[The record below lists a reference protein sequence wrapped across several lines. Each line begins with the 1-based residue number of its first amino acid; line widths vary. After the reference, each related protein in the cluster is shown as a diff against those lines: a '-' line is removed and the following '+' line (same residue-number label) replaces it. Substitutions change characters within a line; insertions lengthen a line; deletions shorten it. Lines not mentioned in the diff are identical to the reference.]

1 MGKLKQLRSNIA
13 HSDSLL
19 FSFLRS
25 GASSQAASW
34 VDLSLGFALFAW
46 LGLAPWLSAAIGALC
61 GGAVNCVLCYR
72 YTFHAQGC
80 PWKAVIIKYAMVWLG
95 SLILNSGGTEVCY
108 YLIQN
113 WNFLEDLGFK
123 PDGYYAAARIGV
135 SLLVGWFWNF
145 ILQRYFVFR
154 HSSFD
159 PYAIRLVDALLP
171 GRHSHVSESGEAC

>member
-1 MGKLKQLRSNIA
+1 MGKIKELRSNIA
-13 HSDSLL
+13 HSDSLF

-25 GASSQAASW
+25 GASSQMASW

-46 LGLAPWLSAAIGALC
+46 LGLQPWLSAAIGALA

-72 YTFHAQGC
+72 FTFHAQGC
-80 PWKAVIIKYAMVWLG
+80 PWKAVIVKYAMVWLG

-108 YLIQN
+108 YLIQD
-113 WNFLEDLGFK
+113 WDYLETIGFRL
-123 PDGYYAAARIGV
+123 DGYYAAARVFV

-145 ILQRYFVFR
+145 GLQRFFVFR

-159 PYAIRLVDALLP
+159 PYAIRFVDSLLP
-171 GRHSHVSESGEAC
+171 AKQLKIKNS

>member
-1 MGKLKQLRSNIA
+1 MGKLKQLSHNIA
-13 HSDSLL
+13 HNDSLF

-34 VDLSLGFALFAW
+34 VDLGLGFALFA
-46 LGLAPWLSAAIGALC
+46 LFDLAPWFCAAVGAVL

-80 PWKAVIIKYAMVWLG
+80 PWKAVIIKYALVWLG
-95 SLILNSGGTEVCY
+95 SLFLNSAGTQFVY
-108 YLIQN
+108 YLIQD
-113 WNFLEDLGFK
+113 WHYLESMGFQ
-123 PDGYYAAARIGV
+123 PDGYYAAARVFV

-145 ILQRYFVFR
+145 GLQRFFVFR

-159 PYAIRLVDALLP
+159 PYAIRLVDWFLP
-171 GRHSHVSESGEAC
+171 NRNASLQTDSEL

>member
-1 MGKLKQLRSNIA
+1 MGKIKEIRDKIA

-46 LGLAPWLSAAIGALC
+46 LGMAPWASTAIGALV

-72 YTFHAQGC
+72 FTFHAQGC
-80 PWKAVIIKYAMVWLG
+80 PWKAVIIKYLMVWLG

-108 YLIQN
+108 YMIQD
-113 WNFLEDLGFK
+113 WDFLQTLGFR
-123 PDGYYAAARIGV
+123 PDGYYAAARLTV

-145 ILQRYFVFR
+145 GMQRYFVFR
-154 HSSFD
+154 HSGFD
-159 PYAIRLVDALLP
+159 IYAIRFVDSLIP
-171 GRHSHVSESGEAC
+171 HHHSTVEEA

>member
-108 YLIQN
+108 YLIQD
-113 WNFLEDLGFK
+113 WNFLEELGFK

>member
-1 MGKLKQLRSNIA
+1 MEKIKKLRSDIA
-13 HSDSLL
+13 HSDSLF

-34 VDLSLGFALFAW
+34 VDLSLGFALSAW
-46 LGLAPWLSAAIGALC
+46 LGLAPWLSAAVGALC

-80 PWKAVIIKYAMVWLG
+80 PWKAVIVKYALVWLG
-95 SLILNSGGTEVCY
+95 SLVLNSGGTEACY
-108 YLIQN
+108 HLMQDWPYL
-113 WNFLEDLGFK
+113 ETLGFR

-145 ILQRYFVFR
+145 LLQRYFVFR

-159 PYAIRLVDALLP
+159 PHAIRIVNAMLPRRSADA
-171 GRHSHVSESGEAC
+171 SKAC